1 MLAHLFIAFISLFI
15 YFLFFP
21 DFRTIFTHTCN
32 IMQISIILY
41 STIYIYIMLYIIFT
55 LIIFIISLYLDLSYI
70 SSFSLASQ
78 IDVFG
83 VIIIHGLQNIMHSH
97 LETYTDHTHFK
108 QFYSHYYYLYY
119 ITFNYTHILIIWYIL
134 FFHLCHL
141 VELSFANWRVWRHS
155 CFNPFWTSEYYT
167 LTHKNSYSYSL
178 WLHIHSILYIS
189 LYYIIHI
196 HLYSLFTYYIQVHLH
211 NYSISQI
218 YSVNSTSSLLSILCI
233 RSLFDYYIHNL
244 LIYTLLY
251 T

>member
-1 MLAHLFIAFISLFI
+1 MFAYLFIAFISLFFSSS
-15 YFLFFP
+15 FLP
-21 DFRTIFTHTCN
+21 GLQNNIHLHMQHHADINHIIFNYLHY
-32 IMQISIILY
+32 ILH
-41 STIYIYIMLYIIFT
+41 YIYI
-55 LIIFIISLYLDLSYI
+55 IIFIISLYLDLSYI

-97 LETYTDHTHFK
+97 LETYTDH
-108 QFYSHYYYLYY
+108 
-119 ITFNYTHILIIWYIL
+119 IHILNYIHIIHSIIWYIL
-134 FFHLCHL
+134 FFHLIIL
-141 VELSFANWRVWRHS
+141 LSLASRIDGFGVILAL
-155 CFNPFWTSEYYT
+155 T
-167 LTHKNSYSYSL
+167 LSGLQNI
-178 WLHIHSILYIS
+178 IHSHTRTHTVFTWS
-189 LYYIIHI
+189 LIHFIIYYIIHI

>member
-97 LETYTDHTHFK
+97 LETYTDH
-108 QFYSHYYYLYY
+108 
-119 ITFNYTHILIIWYIL
+119 IHILNYIHIIHSIIYIL
-134 FFHLCHL
+134 IHHISLLSLNHL

>member
-1 MLAHLFIAFISLFI
+1 MHLFPFSSI
-15 YFLFFP
+15 FLFFP
-21 DFRTIFTHTCN
+21 DFRTIFTYTCN

-97 LETYTDHTHFK
+97 LETYTDH
-108 QFYSHYYYLYY
+108 
-119 ITFNYTHILIIWYIL
+119 IHILNNYIHIIHSIIYIL
-134 FFHLCHL
+134 IHHISLLSLNHL

-167 LTHKNSYSYSL
+167 LTHKNSYSIHLITYSF
-178 WLHIHSILYIS
+178 
-189 LYYIIHI
+189 YYILHYTYSFIFSIHI
-196 HLYSLFTYYIQVHLH
+196 LH
-211 NYSISQI
+211 
-218 YSVNSTSSLLSILCI
+218 SSS
-233 RSLFDYYIHNL
+233 SA
-244 LIYTLLY
+244 
-251 T
+251 

>member
-97 LETYTDHTHFK
+97 LETYTDH
-108 QFYSHYYYLYY
+108 
-119 ITFNYTHILIIWYIL
+119 IHILNNFIFIIIIYIIL
-134 FFHLCHL
+134 
-141 VELSFANWRVWRHS
+141 HS
-155 CFNPFWTSEYYT
+155 
-167 LTHKNSYSYSL
+167 
-178 WLHIHSILYIS
+178 
-189 LYYIIHI
+189 IIHI
-196 HLYSLFTYYIQVHLH
+196 FLFILYSLF
-211 NYSISQI
+211 
-218 YSVNSTSSLLSILCI
+218 SLMSYC
-233 RSLFDYYIHNL
+233 
-244 LIYTLLY
+244 
-251 T
+251 

>member
-97 LETYTDHTHFK
+97 LETYTDH
-108 QFYSHYYYLYY
+108 
-119 ITFNYTHILIIWYIL
+119 IHILNYIHIIHSIIWYIL
-134 FFHLCHL
+134 FFHLIIL
-141 VELSFANWRVWRHS
+141 LSLASRIDGFGVILAL
-155 CFNPFWTSEYYT
+155 T
-167 LTHKNSYSYSL
+167 LSGLQNI
-178 WLHIHSILYIS
+178 IHSHTRTHTVFTWS
-189 LYYIIHI
+189 LIHFIIYYIIHI